1 LGRCFRPQSKPDSMF
16 TKTLLPDTFRAI
28 QLTGQIP
35 VFQTAYLAGGTSL
48 ALQIGHRISVD
59 LDFFTQEKFDENQLE
74 NTLKQIPGF
83 EIRTKNW
90 CTILGKIG
98 DTSISLFYYA
108 YPLLEKT
115 ITFEQLQLAQKSD
128 LSAMKIGAVE
138 DRGTRRDFI
147 DLFYLAKEY
156 SLDQM
161 LEFFDKK
168 YRLLDDHLYP
178 IIRALG
184 YFEDAEMETE
194 MPRMLVDVSWPKVK
208 DFFQKESLRL
218 AKEKLNIPLKV

>member
-1 LGRCFRPQSKPDSMF
+1 MF

-48 ALQIGHRISVD
+48 ALQIGHRVSVD

-74 NTLKQIPGF
+74 NTLKQIPEF
-83 EIRTKNW
+83 EIRTKSRY
-90 CTILGKIG
+90 TILGKIG
-98 DTSISLFYYA
+98 DTSISLFYYQ

-115 ITFEQLQLAQKSD
+115 IAFEQLQLAQKSD

-161 LEFFDKK
+161 LEFYEKK
-168 YRLLDDHLYP
+168 YRLLDDNLYP

-184 YFEDAEMETE
+184 YFEDAELETE
-194 MPRMLVDVSWPKVK
+194 MPKMLVDVSWPEVK
-208 DFFQKESLRL
+208 SFFQKESLRL
-218 AKEKLNIPLKV
+218 AKEKLGITPLEPSKV